1 MTSTPPQSLPD
12 LAVLVEQLN
21 TMQRQLQT
29 KMAQVTAPA
38 GTQLRFEEEAEF
50 GQPPEVAAGTSGLR
64 FSGGGEKED
73 GTDLIVLSPD
83 DDFCLGLIARD
94 RVCLQRRDLCDVAKH
109 GREKLRVT
117 TDAFYILAPANG
129 QRKASAFKEPFIQV
143 QGLSAK

>member
-64 FSGGGEKED
+64 FSGGGEERGWHRFD
-73 GTDLIVLSPD
+73 RSLS
-83 DDFCLGLIARD
+83 
-94 RVCLQRRDLCDVAKH
+94 
-109 GREKLRVT
+109 
-117 TDAFYILAPANG
+117 
-129 QRKASAFKEPFIQV
+129 
-143 QGLSAK
+143 